1 MESENRILFGLTVL
15 ALLVAGGS
23 LIFALTSRGRLQEES
38 AKLGELRTQVAEFE
52 DRMATLR
59 GLEEDLTE
67 LRDQSEATARRA
79 GMASEEVEGLLP
91 EVQRALRD
99 MGSRVSE
106 QLQTQRRDLRALAET
121 VGDIERRVGSL
132 EEATPV
138 VERNDSSVGVGE
150 EEASGEGQVHIIES
164 GDTFSGLAR
173 QYGVRLR
180 DLEEANPGVNP
191 NRLQIG
197 QEIQIP

>member
-15 ALLVAGGS
+15 ALLVAGVS
-23 LIFALTSRGRLQEES
+23 LVFALTSRGRLQEES
-38 AKLGELRTQVAEFE
+38 AKVVHLRGQVEEFE
-52 DRMATLR
+52 NRMTALQE
-59 GLEEDLTE
+59 LETDLTE

-79 GMASEEVEGLLP
+79 GMASQEVEGLLP
-91 EVQRALRD
+91 EVQRALRE
-99 MGSRVSE
+99 MGNRVSE
-106 QLQTQRRDLRALAET
+106 QLQGQRRDLRALAET

-138 VERNDSSVGVGE
+138 VVGGDGGATGE
-150 EEASGEGQVHIIES
+150 ERSGEGRVHTIQS

-173 QYGVRLR
+173 QYGVRIR

-197 QEIQIP
+197 QEIRIP